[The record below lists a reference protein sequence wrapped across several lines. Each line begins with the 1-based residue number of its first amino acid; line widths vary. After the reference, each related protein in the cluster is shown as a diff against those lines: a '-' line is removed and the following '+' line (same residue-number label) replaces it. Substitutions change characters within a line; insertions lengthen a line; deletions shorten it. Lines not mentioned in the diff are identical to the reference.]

1 VNKTV
6 QNAAPEAEALPPAA
20 QPTDEERTQR
30 VRSARWIG
38 YPTAKRILERLEDLL
53 TYPPTHRMPG
63 LLIVGDTNNGKTMIV
78 NRFERLHPADDNPEG
93 ETIGLPVLIVQA
105 PPMPSEGRFYDAI
118 LTKLAAPFRHN
129 DSPGR
134 KQFQIITI
142 LRRVGLRML
151 IVDEIHDILA
161 GSLLQQH
168 NFRNT
173 IKHLSN
179 ELKIPIVGVGT
190 REAFNAFQTD
200 PQLAN
205 RFEPVFLPR
214 WTVGDG
220 VNPEADPLL
229 QLLAS
234 FECMLPLKRQSNLT
248 EPALA
253 LKVLSM
259 SEGLIGEISAI
270 LTKVAVKAI
279 TSGRERIDVRVLE
292 EIEFTSPSERKWR
305 TEAKAAQ

>member
-1 VNKTV
+1 VV
-6 QNAAPEAEALPPAA
+6 QHLPTEADAHLVDV
-20 QPTDEERTQR
+20 QPTDEERIQR
-30 VRSARWIG
+30 VRSPRWIG

-93 ETIGLPVLIVQA
+93 ETIRLPVLIVQA
-105 PPMPSEGRFYDAI
+105 PPTPAEGRFYDTI

-129 DSPGR
+129 YSPGR

-179 ELKIPIVGVGT
+179 ELKIPIVGVGI

-214 WTVGDG
+214 WIIGDG
-220 VNPEADPLL
+220 VKPEGDPFL

-234 FECMLPLKRQSNLT
+234 FECMLPLKCRSNLT
-248 EPALA
+248 EPTLA
-253 LKVLSM
+253 LKILSM
-259 SEGLIGEISAI
+259 SEGLIGEISAV
-270 LTKVAVKAI
+270 LTKAAVKAI
-279 TSGRERIDVRVLE
+279 TSGKERIDLRVLE
-292 EIEFTSPSERKWR
+292 QIKFTPPSERKWR
-305 TEAKAAQ
+305 SRRKPHND

>member
-1 VNKTV
+1 MSRVV
-6 QNAAPEAEALPPAA
+6 QHLVTETDSLSCVAPPSN
-20 QPTDEERTQR
+20 EERIQR
-30 VRSARWIG
+30 VRGPRWIG

-93 ETIGLPVLIVQA
+93 ETIRLPVLIVQA
-105 PPMPSEGRFYDAI
+105 PPTPAEGRFYDAI

-129 DSPGR
+129 YSPGR

-151 IVDEIHDILA
+151 IIDEIHDILA

-205 RFEPVFLPR
+205 RFEPAFLPR
-214 WTVGDG
+214 WTIGDG
-220 VNPEADPLL
+220 VKPEADPFL

-234 FECMLPLKRQSNLT
+234 FECMLLLKRRSNLT

-253 LKVLSM
+253 LKILSM
-259 SEGLIGEISAI
+259 SEGLIGEISAV
-270 LTKVAVKAI
+270 LTKAAVKAI
-279 TSGRERIDVRVLE
+279 TSGKERIDLRVLE
-292 EIEFTSPSERKWR
+292 EIEFVPPSERKWR